1 MKTSITKGLRRGFRA
16 AGIGAAVAV
25 AIGFTSVGA
34 ANADT
39 FVPPLQDGSITQ
51 TLPGDVVVTVSTT
64 GESANINPSMGSTP
78 PVHRNVWVSGSAQ
91 VKLSGAGAKNV
102 NYFRIMPGYVVGCQ
116 VDITGSAGGGANGSA
131 GASSTTTIVDTPEG
145 EAVVAAGSNTSN
157 GSGGLSA
164 TWESRCPRVRPA
176 SSTCSPW
183 SRRTPSASGC
193 SAPSRWSR
201 RPPKVASRG
210 RFDRGY
216 LRLRRLRPGPQL
228 REGHRRHRDAT
239 QQVTLWGGQPFSI
252 G

>member
-91 VKLSGAGAKNV
+91 VKLSGAGA
-102 NYFRIMPGYVVGCQ
+102 R
-116 VDITGSAGGGANGSA
+116 T
-131 GASSTTTIVDTPEG
+131 STTSASCRATLWAARWTSPV
-145 EAVVAAGSNTSN
+145 VQVAARM
-157 GSGGLSA
+157 GLRA
-164 TWESRCPRVRPA
+164 HP
-176 SSTCSPW
+176 
-183 SRRTPSASGC
+183 
-193 SAPSRWSR
+193 R
-201 RPPKVASRG
+201 RPRSWT
-210 RFDRGY
+210 
-216 LRLRRLRPGPQL
+216 RPRARQWWLPVPTPPTAPAG
-228 REGHRRHRDAT
+228 
-239 QQVTLWGGQPFSI
+239 
-252 G
+252 

>member
-39 FVPPLQDGSITQ
+39 FVPLQDGSITQ

-64 GESANINPSMGSTP
+64 GESANINPSMGST

-164 TWESRCPRVRPA
+164 NVGITLSPGKTSQFYVLSVEQENSFGERVFRPFSMVTKATEGSVTWA
-176 SSTCSPW
+176 DSTVGI
-183 SRRTPSASGC
+183 SGC
-193 SAPSRWSR
+193 AGYAQARSFV
-201 RPPKVASRG
+201 KVTVDTAT
-210 RFDRGY
+210 
-216 LRLRRLRPGPQL
+216 
-228 REGHRRHRDAT
+228 AT
-239 QQVTLWGGQPFSI
+239 QQVTLWGQPFSI